1 MLRQDGN
8 PAFRDAAGFSQK
20 RKKNPPGPRGR
31 RTMQWTVFPRTAR
44 QAGLYP
50 RTDDR
55 HGPGEGILGL
65 TVCKK
70 ADQSMR
76 ETVIR
81 YYCGSKHMEHKF
93 GSAAIIGPPNA
104 GKSTFLNQILGQK
117 VAIVTPKPQTTRNR
131 ISGIWTGDEAQ
142 VVFLDTPGIHRLRG
156 KMNSFMLKSAWQA
169 LAGADAAVLFLDA
182 SLYADKPHVFD
193 KDIVPLKRELNQ
205 NRAPLIIAANKVDKV
220 RDKRNLLGVLEKIS
234 ETFPDAEI
242 FPVAAIN
249 GDGLD
254 ELLQKVISLLPEG
267 PPMFP
272 EDQVST
278 VPMRFLAAEVV
289 REKLFME
296 LRQELPYQTTVEIE
310 QWEEEDGL
318 VRIAALIY
326 TARKS
331 HKGIIIGKGGASL
344 KKIGQEARIELEDML
359 QCKVFLQIWVK
370 IREGWTE
377 DPGFLRSLG
386 FGE

>member
-1 MLRQDGN
+1 
-8 PAFRDAAGFSQK
+8 
-20 RKKNPPGPRGR
+20 
-31 RTMQWTVFPRTAR
+31 
-44 QAGLYP
+44 
-50 RTDDR
+50 
-55 HGPGEGILGL
+55 
-65 TVCKK
+65 
-70 ADQSMR
+70 
-76 ETVIR
+76 
-81 YYCGSKHMEHKF
+81 MEHKF
-93 GSAAIIGPPNA
+93 GAAAIIGPPNA

-117 VAIVTPKPQTTRNR
+117 IAIVTPKPQTTRNR
-131 ISGIWTGDEAQ
+131 ISGIWTGEDAQ

-156 KMNSFMLKSAWQA
+156 KMNSFLLKSAWQA
-169 LAGADAAVLFLDA
+169 LAGADVAVLFLDA
-182 SLYADKPHVFD
+182 ALYADKPHVFD
-193 KDIVPLKRELNQ
+193 KDMAPIKKELAQ
-205 NRAPLIIAANKVDKV
+205 AGAQLLIAANKVDKV
-220 RDKRNLLGVLEKIS
+220 HDKRKLLSVLGRIGEM
-234 ETFPDAEI
+234 FPDAEI

-254 ELLQKVISLLPEG
+254 GLLEKVVSMLPEG

-278 VPMRFLAAEVV
+278 VPMRFLAAEIV

-310 QWEEEDGL
+310 HWEEEDGL

-326 TARKS
+326 TARKT
-331 HKGIIIGKGGASL
+331 HKGIIIGKGGATL
-344 KKIGQEARIELEDML
+344 KKVGQSARTELEDML